1 VVVFER
7 RHCAGAIGGGDRSWP
22 GGGLALISQAGN
34 GSQFV
39 DAWYGTVQYG
49 KPITLTYTYEVLQ
62 HGPKG
67 RNLVQL
73 RFSAY
78 EWHNDETIP
87 VDWQYAEVVVRVH
100 RTMVVYLP
108 LVVR

>member
-1 VVVFER
+1 MPVILPV
-7 RHCAGAIGGGDRSWP
+7 P
-22 GGGLALISQAGN
+22 GEPTVPTRTAFA
-34 GSQFV
+34 GSQFL